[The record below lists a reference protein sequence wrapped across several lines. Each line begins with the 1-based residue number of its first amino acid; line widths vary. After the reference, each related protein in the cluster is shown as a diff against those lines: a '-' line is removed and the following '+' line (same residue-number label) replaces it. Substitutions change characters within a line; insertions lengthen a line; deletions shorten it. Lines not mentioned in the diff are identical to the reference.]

1 MGMLSGLAMLVALS
15 GGHVGLPL
23 GMPPLAE
30 DPVLANVA
38 PERCLVYYSW
48 SGVTDPDPKSKN
60 QAEQLLAEPEVQQF
74 VSRLGRALG
83 TAIKKGAPATPQG
96 QVLGAHGPKLIHIWL
111 THPTALFASK
121 FDIAANGADIFG
133 GAVVATGNEKGE
145 VKSSLE
151 EIEKV
156 LSAGE
161 TPAADAHWHKLPAAG
176 VTQPIE
182 WGFRGSYLIVGIGTG
197 SADAI
202 ARRLNGKPPVWLAAI
217 KSKLV
222 VERVSTV
229 LYVNIKR
236 ILEGLRPPVGGPEN
250 PQFLDALGLTK
261 VTSIATVGGL
271 EATGCVWKT
280 WVQTEPGASG
290 AFSVFGRKPLKTA
303 DLTVIPKDA
312 SFAIAGRLD
321 PARIYETATQVW
333 KQRSPNFA
341 QSADADIKQT
351 EQFLGFRLKEDL
363 LDTLG
368 DSWCLYNSPGEGGL
382 LFTGLTLIV
391 PVKDPNRLRKTND
404 RIVELSAESGLTA
417 GPSVKKS
424 TFRGQRVLF
433 LNSAGNEFFPL
444 PFALAWCVSDTHLIV
459 SLSPQNVR
467 AFLSRDPAAGSLAD
481 IPAVA
486 ERLKS
491 GSPALLTYQD
501 TAGTLKIVYPILQL
515 SAGAAASTL
524 QQEGVDIDA
533 SLLPSLSSI
542 LRHVEPGVGTFSIE
556 EDGLLYVNRQSL
568 PVGGAVP
575 GLAVLAGLSLV
586 SRPVIFP
593 AFELQAVR
601 FQDIDRMEMRAI
613 PVERLERLPNR

>member
-1 MGMLSGLAMLVALS
+1 M
-15 GGHVGLPL
+15 
-23 GMPPLAE
+23 
-30 DPVLANVA
+30 
-38 PERCLVYYSW
+38 
-48 SGVTDPDPKSKN
+48 
-60 QAEQLLAEPEVQQF
+60 
-74 VSRLGRALG
+74 
-83 TAIKKGAPATPQG
+83 
-96 QVLGAHGPKLIHIWL
+96 L

-133 GAVVATGNEKGE
+133 GAVVATGNETSE

-156 LSAGE
+156 LLAGE
-161 TPAADAHWHKLPAAG
+161 EPAGDGKWHELPAAG

-182 WGFRGSYLIVGIGTG
+182 WGFRGSYLIVGVGTG

-202 ARRLNGKPPVWLAAI
+202 ASRLNGKPPTWLAAI
-217 KSKLV
+217 KKKLD

-236 ILEGLRPPVGGPEN
+236 ILEGPRPPIGGPEDSK
-250 PQFLDALGLTK
+250 FLDPLGLTK

-271 EATGCVWKT
+271 EATGCVSKT
-280 WVQTEPGASG
+280 WVQTEPGSSG
-290 AFSVFGRKPLKTA
+290 LFSVFGRKPLKPS
-303 DLTVIPKDA
+303 DLTAIPKDA

-321 PARIYETATQVW
+321 PARFYETATQDW
-333 KQRSPNFA
+333 KQRFPNFA
-341 QSADADIKQT
+341 QSADADIKRT

-424 TFRGQRVLF
+424 TFRGQRVFF
-433 LNSAGNEFFPL
+433 LNSSGSEFFPL

-481 IPAVA
+481 VPAVA
-486 ERLKS
+486 EKLKT
-491 GSPALLTYQD
+491 GSPVLLTYQD
-501 TAGTLKIVYPILQL
+501 TAATLKIVYPILQI
-515 SAGAAASTL
+515 SAGAAASML
-524 QQEGVDIDA
+524 QQEGVDVDA
-533 SLLPSLSSI
+533 SLLPSLASI
-542 LRHVEPGVGTFSIE
+542 LRHVEPGVGTLSVE
-556 EDGLLYVNRQSL
+556 GDGLIYVNRQSL
-568 PVGGAVP
+568 PVGGAFP
-575 GLAVLAGLSLV
+575 ALAVLAGLSLV
-586 SRPVIFP
+586 SRPLIFP
-593 AFELQAVR
+593 AFELQVVR
-601 FQDIDRMEMRAI
+601 FQNIDRVEMRAI
-613 PVERLERLPNR
+613 PVEQLERLPNR